1 MPERADRWGDFG
13 AKRGESPAGLAIVSR
28 MRSVR
33 KVGMWV
39 LLAQV
44 AWSLPTAIF
53 MWFLWLDS
61 NEPDTSSACSVGGVC
76 SSGTTAYFVMTLCF
90 GGVALVALAIMGV
103 LALRWRGQARTR
115 ARLLTIGMRTP
126 GLLVDMRPTNT
137 RINDQQVLKLIFES
151 RATGRSIQVAE
162 RSMTPL
168 PIGTPVTIVYDPADP
183 SRAVLAEDIE
193 TILSAARNAA
203 DQARQA
209 WVNAMFAQPQPQ
221 PQPASGGISAIRDAV
236 ANNLETALA
245 ELRAQVETGQITQAE
260 YDHQRQMWLHLL
272 ETRTDQP
279 LT

>member
-1 MPERADRWGDFG
+1 
-13 AKRGESPAGLAIVSR
+13 
-28 MRSVR
+28 
-33 KVGMWV
+33 MWI

-44 AWSLPTAIF
+44 AWSLPTATF
-53 MWFLWLDS
+53 LWFLWLDS
-61 NEPDTSSACSVGGVC
+61 NEPDVSSACTIGGVC
-76 SSGTTAYFVMTLCF
+76 SSGITAYFVMTLCF
-90 GGVALVALAIMGV
+90 GGVALVALAIMAV
-103 LALRWRGQARTR
+103 LGLRWRRQARTR
-115 ARLLTIGMRTP
+115 ARLLAAGTRTP
-126 GLLVDMRPTNT
+126 GLLVDIRPTNT

-193 TILSAARNAA
+193 TVISAARNTA

-209 WVNAMFAQPQPQ
+209 WVNAMFAQSQSQQPFAQPQPP
-221 PQPASGGISAIRDAV
+221 PQPASGGISAMRDAV

-245 ELRAQVETGQITQAE
+245 ELRTQVETGQITQAE
-260 YDHQRQMWLHLL
+260 YDRQREMWLHLL